1 MSALAM
7 DEETAAQLISFELAS
22 FGNLPFQVLS
32 PAPMP
37 GKVGIR
43 LHPDESYC
51 MVDAVKFLGWLKR
64 TRPSIDE
71 LYRALA
77 LKRRQK

>member
-1 MSALAM
+1 M
-7 DEETAAQLISFELAS
+7 DVETAAQLISFELAS

-32 PAPMP
+32 PAPRP

-51 MVDAVKFLGWLKR
+51 MVDAVKFLGWLKQ
-64 TRPSIDE
+64 THPTPEKI
-71 LYRALA
+71 RAA
-77 LKRRQK
+77 LHRKRRQH